1 MKSGIQ
7 TSEQDRAQSQ
17 SSETLKSEIRIHR
30 ASVPFLYL
38 DSLVSLINASRR
50 IDCCK

>member
-17 SSETLKSEIRIHR
+17 SSETFKSEIRIHR

-38 DSLVSLINASRR
+38 DSPLRLINASRI
-50 IDCCK
+50 IDCCE